1 MDGNTDHQFIETIL
15 MRELITSLDD
25 YIDDRLY

>member
-1 MDGNTDHQFIETIL
+1 MDGNTDHQFIEMIL

-25 YIDDRLY
+25 YIDDRQY